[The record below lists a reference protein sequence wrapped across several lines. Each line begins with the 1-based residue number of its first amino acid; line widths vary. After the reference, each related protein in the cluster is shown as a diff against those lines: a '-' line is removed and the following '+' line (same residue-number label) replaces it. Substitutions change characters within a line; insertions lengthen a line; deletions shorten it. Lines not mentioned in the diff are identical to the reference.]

1 MGLGVSIRHK
11 SYDDCH
17 RASPH
22 VMGTGNDINK
32 DK

>member
-1 MGLGVSIRHK
+1 MGLDVSHTC
-11 SYDDCH
+11 YEDCH

-22 VMGTGNDINK
+22 VMGTGYNINK